1 MKVIE
6 KVNIKPKIHYDKK
19 KDILYIVTK
28 PGQEEE
34 FVEIADGV
42 NLELDDKKEIIGIEI
57 FNASKFFK
65 SVVRKFPC
73 ATK

>member
-6 KVNIKPKIHYDKK
+6 KVSTKPKIHYDKK
-19 KDILYIVTK
+19 KDIIYIVTK
-28 PGQEEE
+28 PGEEEE

-42 NLELDDKKEIIGIEI
+42 NLELDEKKEIIGIEI

-65 SVVRKFPC
+65 PVFRKFP
-73 ATK
+73 T

>member
-6 KVNIKPKIHYDKK
+6 KVDTKPKIYYDKK

-42 NLELDDKKEIIGIEI
+42 NIELDDKKEIIGIEI

-65 SVVRKFPC
+65 PVVRKFPY